1 VPAKL
6 VNKFHKR
13 AAAIPPLR
21 ILAEED
27 DATLVTAVKCGNT
40 EAFEILVRRYQARIL
55 SVAWRFTRNR
65 EDAEDVT
72 QQAFQKAF
80 VHFRQFEGNSSFSTW
95 LTRIAMNE
103 ALMWLRRKRALLEVP
118 IEESGTTTDESALQ
132 LDFPDSGPSPE
143 DSCLQRERER
153 ILAAAINELRPGMRA
168 AIHLRGIGELST
180 EETARVMGLSVESVK
195 GRVFHARK
203 KLRERLTRYI
213 PVRQRTP
220 PNPRQASSFGSKPPI
235 PLMLPRVPT
244 TPSGFVARR
253 CLGNTRIGLRRTQV
267 RKERSR
273 I

>member
-1 VPAKL
+1 VPTKL

-13 AAAIPPLR
+13 AATIPPLR

-27 DATLVTAVKCGNT
+27 NAGLVTAAKCGST
-40 EAFEILVRRYQARIL
+40 EAFEVLVRRHQARIL

-65 EDAEDVT
+65 EDAEDIT

-103 ALMWLRRKRALLEVP
+103 ALMWLRRKRASLEVP
-118 IEESGTTTDESALQ
+118 IETTTDEPALP

-153 ILAAAINELRPGMRA
+153 ILSAAINELRPGMRT
-168 AIHLRGIGELST
+168 AIHLREIGELST
-180 EETARVMGLSVESVK
+180 EETAHVMGLSVASVK

-203 KLRERLTRYI
+203 KLRERLKRC
-213 PVRQRTP
+213 VESARTYG
-220 PNPRQASSFGSKPPI
+220 NRVSRSSHK
-235 PLMLPRVPT
+235 
-244 TPSGFVARR
+244 
-253 CLGNTRIGLRRTQV
+253 GNGI
-267 RKERSR
+267 SR
-273 I
+273 HQLACSACD

>member
-1 VPAKL
+1 VPTKL

-27 DATLVTAVKCGNT
+27 DAALVTTAKCGTT
-40 EAFEILVRRYQARIL
+40 EAFEVLVRRHQARIL

-65 EDAEDVT
+65 EDAEDIT

-118 IEESGTTTDESALQ
+118 TEESTTTPDELALP

-143 DSCLQRERER
+143 DSCIQRERER
-153 ILAAAINELRPGMRA
+153 ILSAAMNELTPAMRTA
-168 AIHLRGIGELST
+168 VELRELRELST
-180 EETARVMGLSVESVK
+180 EETAHVMGVSVEAVK
-195 GRVFHARK
+195 GRTFHARR
-203 KLRERLTRYI
+203 KLREILKRYFESTWTYGNEAL
-213 PVRQRTP
+213 RTKGKA
-220 PNPRQASSFGSKPPI
+220 NGI
-235 PLMLPRVPT
+235 
-244 TPSGFVARR
+244 
-253 CLGNTRIGLRRTQV
+253 LRHHLV
-267 RKERSR
+267 WSACD
-273 I
+273 